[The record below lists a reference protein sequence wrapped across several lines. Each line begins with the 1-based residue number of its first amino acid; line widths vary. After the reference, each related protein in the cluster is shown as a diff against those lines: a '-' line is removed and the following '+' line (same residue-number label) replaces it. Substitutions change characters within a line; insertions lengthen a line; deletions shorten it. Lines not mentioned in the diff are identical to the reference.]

1 MYRIYVAV
9 PRINT
14 DALAEKAKIWKIN
27 LVKGIRQHWP
37 FSLGIRGVYI
47 CFFRNGKAFVD
58 LSNKDGST
66 VYQKRSWL
74 LIWKDL
80 YNRWDLPS
88 GGV

>member
-1 MYRIYVAV
+1 MAV
-9 PRINT
+9 PRIDT
-14 DALAEKAKIWKIN
+14 DALAEKAKIWKFN

-37 FSLGIRGVYI
+37 FSFGIRGVYI
-47 CFFRNGKAFVD
+47 CFPSNRKAFVD

-66 VYQKRSWL
+66 VYQKRSRL
-74 LIWKDL
+74 LIRNDL